1 MGLVYDW
8 YNLHTVAL
16 PFLLSV
22 TAAGG
27 LALIL
32 RRAAERSGLPRARET
47 CTKCRHEGQLLQ
59 EGFCVQSCAV
69 NALPTL
75 PLALFVA
82 STTFAILA
90 GLFPDTVLTYV
101 VPFSTVNADLPEAL
115 RFLLLVTCAAASL
128 SIVGYFAQDLAVHR
142 AVFEEAAIV
151 VAVTGLFLGVTAGGT
166 LGEDAAFLAP
176 IALTALVLSVAMRR
190 RAKVA
195 RPVFGLRA
203 IAFATAP
210 LFLLALLA
218 TLRILEILAYAAQ
231 SG

>member
-16 PFLLSV
+16 PFLISV
-22 TAAGG
+22 TAAAGM
-27 LALIL
+27 ALLL
-32 RRAAERSGLPRARET
+32 RRASERSGLPRAREP
-47 CTKCRHEGQLLQ
+47 CTQCRNEPQLLQ
-59 EGFCVQSCAV
+59 EGFCVQPCAV

-75 PLALFVA
+75 PLALFVT

-101 VPFSTVNADLPEAL
+101 VPFSTVNPDLPETL

-128 SIVGYFAQDLAVHR
+128 SIVGYFAQDLPSHR
-142 AVFEEAAIV
+142 AAFEEAAVV
-151 VAVTGLFLGVTAGGT
+151 VAVAGLFVGVTFGGT
-166 LGEDAAFLAP
+166 IGQDVAFVVPVALAALM
-176 IALTALVLSVAMRR
+176 ISVAMSR
-190 RAKVA
+190 RAKVS

-203 IAFATAP
+203 LAFATAP
-210 LFLLALLA
+210 LFLLAILA
-218 TLRILEILAYAAQ
+218 TLRILEILSYASQ